1 MNKKYWDGV
10 DMLGAKE
17 WIAGVGEIKE
27 MIGFAEVGVDSDSIS
42 QDDIKPAF

>member
-27 MIGFAEVGVDSDSIS
+27 LIGVDSDSIS